1 MAFRI
6 LGTVRPA
13 RVLLALAG
21 FLLFAHSH
29 VEGQSSSPASAESA
43 KVVLS
48 ADEVDFGMILP
59 GSSIQREVVLEN
71 QRRTPLLISEVH
83 STVAGLTV
91 LLDREIPA
99 EGRATIVLK
108 LDAPDTEGEFEG
120 EVLLETNATDISN
133 IQLIVQGRIGTAFEV
148 LPRRIIAISA
158 YRSDVSNVEKALTLV
173 NRDSLPLEILE
184 VEGPRDRVDLQVK
197 TIEEGQRYQLVA
209 KLQPEAEAG
218 RSEDRIRVRT
228 NKGDVSIVLLTFLK
242 TRVYLAPEEVDLRL
256 IDLADLRARPEIGE
270 YLPVT
275 FHIYRRG
282 SDTFTIELESSL
294 PFLDVTRE
302 PAEGPGV
309 VVDIPQE
316 GPTAIFDVTVT
327 PIVDEL
333 QPGSFEGVIRIKTND
348 PEFSELTVPVRGE
361 VR

>member
-1 MAFRI
+1 
-6 LGTVRPA
+6 
-13 RVLLALAG
+13 
-21 FLLFAHSH
+21 
-29 VEGQSSSPASAESA
+29 
-43 KVVLS
+43 
-48 ADEVDFGMILP
+48 
-59 GSSIQREVVLEN
+59 
-71 QRRTPLLISEVH
+71 
-83 STVAGLTV
+83 
-91 LLDREIPA
+91 
-99 EGRATIVLK
+99 
-108 LDAPDTEGEFEG
+108 
-120 EVLLETNATDISN
+120 
-133 IQLIVQGRIGTAFEV
+133 
-148 LPRRIIAISA
+148 
-158 YRSDVSNVEKALTLV
+158 
-173 NRDSLPLEILE
+173 
-184 VEGPRDRVDLQVK
+184 
-197 TIEEGQRYQLVA
+197 
-209 KLQPEAEAG
+209 
-218 RSEDRIRVRT
+218 RVRT

-309 VVDIPQE
+309 VLDIPQE